1 MTSCTAC
8 LQGCVE
14 TRQGGNPVCCL
25 TTPFLG
31 HEAEPL
37 EKVEEPKKVMVIGGG
52 VAGLSAAFIAKER
65 GHEVTLYEAGDVLG
79 GNMRLAAYPPGK
91 GDITNMIRSYI
102 HRCQKDGVKIV
113 MNCEVTPEL
122 IKEEKPDSVIIAT
135 GSKTLILPIE
145 GIDNPAIIHGSD
157 LLDGKRAAG

>member
-1 MTSCTAC
+1 MYA
-8 LQGCVE
+8 
-14 TRQGGNPVCCL
+14 GNPVCCL
-25 TTPFLG
+25 TNPFLG
-31 HEAEPL
+31 HEAEPI
-37 EKVEEPKKVMVIGGG
+37 EKTENPKKVMVIGGG
-52 VAGLSAAFIAKER
+52 VAGLCAAFIAKEK

-145 GIDNPAIIHGSD
+145 GIDKDRKSVV
-157 LLDGKRAAG
+157 

>member
-1 MTSCTAC
+1 
-8 LQGCVE
+8 
-14 TRQGGNPVCCL
+14 
-25 TTPFLG
+25 
-31 HEAEPL
+31 
-37 EKVEEPKKVMVIGGG
+37 
-52 VAGLSAAFIAKER
+52 
-65 GHEVTLYEAGDVLG
+65 
-79 GNMRLAAYPPGK
+79 MRLAAYPPGK

-157 LLDGKRAAG
+157 LLDGKSSRQKGSRCRRWNGWMRDSCIFRRAGA

>member
-1 MTSCTAC
+1 
-8 LQGCVE
+8 
-14 TRQGGNPVCCL
+14 
-25 TTPFLG
+25 
-31 HEAEPL
+31 
-37 EKVEEPKKVMVIGGG
+37 
-52 VAGLSAAFIAKER
+52 
-65 GHEVTLYEAGDVLG
+65 
-79 GNMRLAAYPPGK
+79 MRLAAYPPGK

-157 LLDGKRAAG
+157 LLDGKRAAGKKVLVVGGGMVGCETAAVFRRAGA